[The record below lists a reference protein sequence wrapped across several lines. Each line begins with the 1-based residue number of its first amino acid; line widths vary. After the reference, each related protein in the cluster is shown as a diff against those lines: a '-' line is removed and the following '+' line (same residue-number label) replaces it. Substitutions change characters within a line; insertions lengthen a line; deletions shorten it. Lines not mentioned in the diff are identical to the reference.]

1 MRILLISP
9 SQENVYGKKMMPN
22 YPPLGLL
29 YIGTVAKNAGHDVRL
44 VDIDTE
50 QIKDTTFDSIFRE
63 FNPEVVGLTC
73 TTPIF
78 KNALEW
84 ASRCKKL
91 KRKITVVMGG
101 VHATSDSREVI
112 KEKSID
118 IVVVGEG
125 ESTARELFDVLS
137 SKNKSLRKVKG
148 ILYKQNSK
156 VVITEPREL
165 IVNLDTIPFP
175 DRSLLIHPERF
186 YPIDAINLPAVG
198 MMTSRGCP
206 GGCTFCCARNVFTRR
221 FRFRSTENL
230 IEEIEMLVNK
240 GVKEIHFLDDAFSID
255 KRRALDFCRE
265 VRKRKIKVSFQF
277 INGLRADFVDRE
289 ILLALRLMGV
299 KTIGFGVETGN
310 EDVLRRIKKG
320 ITLKTTRKAYRLS
333 KKLGFETWAFL
344 IFGLP
349 GETEESARQTV
360 EFTKE
365 LDPDFAKFLILK
377 PYPGSEV
384 YQELRANN
392 LLLSTDYN
400 QYGIY
405 TSPVHNLPSF
415 SSERMLYWQK
425 RAFWEFYLRP
435 AKIFSHLKRVR
446 SLTQLKLLIIDS
458 LFIFHI
464 IFRRSKA

>member
-9 SQENVYGKKMMPN
+9 SQENVYGKKMMRN

-148 ILYKQNSK
+148 ILY
-156 VVITEPREL
+156 
-165 IVNLDTIPFP
+165 
-175 DRSLLIHPERF
+175 
-186 YPIDAINLPAVG
+186 
-198 MMTSRGCP
+198 
-206 GGCTFCCARNVFTRR
+206 
-221 FRFRSTENL
+221 
-230 IEEIEMLVNK
+230 
-240 GVKEIHFLDDAFSID
+240 
-255 KRRALDFCRE
+255 
-265 VRKRKIKVSFQF
+265 
-277 INGLRADFVDRE
+277 
-289 ILLALRLMGV
+289 
-299 KTIGFGVETGN
+299 
-310 EDVLRRIKKG
+310 
-320 ITLKTTRKAYRLS
+320 
-333 KKLGFETWAFL
+333 
-344 IFGLP
+344 
-349 GETEESARQTV
+349 
-360 EFTKE
+360 
-365 LDPDFAKFLILK
+365 
-377 PYPGSEV
+377 
-384 YQELRANN
+384 
-392 LLLSTDYN
+392 
-400 QYGIY
+400 
-405 TSPVHNLPSF
+405 
-415 SSERMLYWQK
+415 
-425 RAFWEFYLRP
+425 
-435 AKIFSHLKRVR
+435 
-446 SLTQLKLLIIDS
+446 
-458 LFIFHI
+458 
-464 IFRRSKA
+464 